1 MKKLKKRVN
10 LSICTCPHYAKPN
23 VFSFKK
29 KYLDWEHVTDAIYVN
44 DIRVNGDRD

>member
-1 MKKLKKRVN
+1 MKKVKSRVN